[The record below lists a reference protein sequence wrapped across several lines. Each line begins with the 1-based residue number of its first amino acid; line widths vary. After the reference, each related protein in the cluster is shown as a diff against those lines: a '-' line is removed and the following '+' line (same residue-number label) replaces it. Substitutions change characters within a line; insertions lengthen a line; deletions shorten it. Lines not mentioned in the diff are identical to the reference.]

1 MLCFVRAF
9 RFKFRTS
16 SYGSDGTARRLAAR
30 FHQETAA
37 ARDHNNHNRV

>member
-16 SYGSDGTARRLAAR
+16 SYGSDGTARLAAR